1 MQELSGS
8 KHFVAYITANKR
20 MAAAIGFIVLLRF
33 SFIGIMGAM
42 PQDAYYY
49 FYGQHFAL
57 SYFDHPPAIAWI
69 LRAFTDL
76 LGSHVF
82 VIKLA
87 DTLVTIGTLL
97 AFYTLARCFL
107 PKERAWNGLLLLG
120 ATLMITILSLVSTP
134 DVPLLLFWTLSLI
147 AVYRAV
153 FEQRK
158 AYWIWAGIAMGLA
171 FDSKYTAVFLP
182 AGAVLFL
189 LLSGQHRR
197 YLWSPW
203 FFASILFFFITIL
216 PVVIWNVNNN
226 FASFRFQSSERV
238 GGIEFRPLDFFGVI
252 GHQAAI
258 LLPVLFFALLYYVYR
273 LVRKYG
279 WHIHRISA
287 RSLFLLCFFIP
298 IFAIFLLISPIY
310 WVKINWM
317 MPAYITGIIWVSTWI
332 TFKYVRWQWI
342 CSLVIH
348 LALAVEIVF
357 YPVPI
362 HSDDTMIGWK
372 GLGAGVKTLARE
384 YPDDFIFSA
393 DDYKTSAM
401 LNLYL
406 GRMVYSR
413 NIIGENAL
421 QFDFIGT
428 DIHALKGKNALFI
441 NSLTDVNDDVD
452 EREFVEEELTPYF
465 SAIHS
470 LPPIIVTQ
478 HGRVVRKFLV
488 YRCMDYQPPQG
499 ENDPRHLKK

>member
-1 MQELSGS
+1 MQDLSGG
-8 KHFVAYITANKR
+8 KRFIAYITANKW
-20 MAAAIGFIVLLRF
+20 MATAVGFIVLLRF
-33 SFIGIMGAM
+33 SFIGVMGAM

-107 PKERAWNGLLLLG
+107 PKVRAWNSLLLLG

-134 DVPLLLFWTLSLI
+134 DVPLLLFWTLSLT

-189 LLSGQHRR
+189 LLSRQHRR

-203 FFASILFFFITIL
+203 FFTSILFFFITIL
-216 PVVIWNVNNN
+216 PVVIWNVDNN

-238 GGIEFRPLDFFGVI
+238 GGVEFRPLDFFGVI

-279 WHIHRISA
+279 WHIHRIPA
-287 RSLFLLCFFIP
+287 RPLFLLCFFIP
-298 IFAIFLLISPIY
+298 IFGIFLLISPVY

-317 MPAYITGIIWVSTWI
+317 MPGYITGIIWVSTWI

-348 LALAVEIVF
+348 VALAVEIVF

-362 HSDDTMIGWK
+362 HSDDTMIGWN
-372 GLGAGVKTLARE
+372 GLGAGVKTLTRE

-428 DIHALKGKNALFI
+428 DIQALKGKNALFI

-452 EREFVEEELTPYF
+452 ERAFVEEELSPYF
-465 SAIHS
+465 STIRS
-470 LPPIIVTQ
+470 LPPIVVTR

-488 YRCMDYQPPQG
+488 YRCMDYRPPQAD
-499 ENDPRHLKK
+499 NDPGHRKE

>member
-1 MQELSGS
+1 MRESARVNR
-8 KHFVAYITANKR
+8 FIAYITANKW
-20 MAAAIGFIVLLRF
+20 MAVAIITIVLLRA
-33 SFIGIMGAM
+33 SFIGVMGAM

-69 LRAFTDL
+69 LRAFTDVF
-76 LGSHVF
+76 GRHVF

-97 AFYTLARCFL
+97 AFYRLSRCFL
-107 PKERAWNGLLLLG
+107 SLKRSWNALLLLY

-134 DVPLLLFWTLSLI
+134 DVPLMLFWCLSLLAI
-147 AVYRAV
+147 YRAV
-153 FEQRK
+153 FEERK

-171 FDSKYTAVFLP
+171 FDSKYTAIFLP
-182 AGAVLFL
+182 AGAVLYL
-189 LLSGQHRR
+189 LLSSRHRR

-203 FFASILFFFITIL
+203 FFASILAFCITIL
-216 PVVIWNVNNN
+216 PVVIWNVDND

-238 GGIEFRPLDFFGVI
+238 AGVEFHPLDFFGVI

-258 LLPVLFFALLYYVYR
+258 LLPVLLFALFYYSYKLIR
-273 LVRKYG
+273 RYK
-279 WHIHRISA
+279 WHISRIPA
-287 RSLFLLCFFIP
+287 PQLFLLCFFVP
-298 IFAIFLLISPIY
+298 VFWIFLLISPIY

-317 MPAYITGIIWVSTWI
+317 MPAYITGIIWISTWI
-332 TFKYVRWQWI
+332 TVKYVRWQWI

-348 LALAVEIVF
+348 LALAVEIIF

-362 HSDDTMIGWK
+362 HSDDTMIGWG
-372 GLGAGVKTLARE
+372 GLGSGVKALAAE
-384 YPDDFIFSA
+384 YPGDFIFSA

-413 NIIGENAL
+413 NVIGENAL

-428 DIHALKGKNALFI
+428 DMNALKGRNALFI
-441 NSLTDVNDDVD
+441 NSLTDVNDAVD
-452 EREFVEEELTPYF
+452 ELAFVKKLSPFFRSVTP
-465 SAIHS
+465 
-470 LPPIIVTQ
+470 LPPIIVKQ
-478 HGRVVRKFLV
+478 QGRVVRKFLV
-488 YRCMDYQPPQG
+488 FRCMEYHPAPQSQ
-499 ENDPRHLKK
+499 

>member
-1 MQELSGS
+1 MEESASGNR
-8 KHFVAYITANKR
+8 FIAYITANR
-20 MAAAIGFIVLLRF
+20 WMAIAIAFILLLRF
-33 SFIGIMGAM
+33 SFIGVMGAM

-76 LGSHVF
+76 FGRHVF

-97 AFYTLARCFL
+97 AFYRLSRCFL
-107 PKERAWNGLLLLG
+107 SLPRAWNGLLLLS
-120 ATLMITILSLVSTP
+120 ATLMVTILSLVSTP
-134 DVPLLLFWTLSLI
+134 DVPLLFFWSLSLI
-147 AVYRAV
+147 AIYRAV
-153 FEQRK
+153 FEERK
-158 AYWIWAGIAMGLA
+158 GYWIWAGIAMGMA
-171 FDSKYTAVFLP
+171 FDSKYTAIFLP
-182 AGAVLFL
+182 AGAVLYL

-203 FFASILFFFITIL
+203 FFASILFFCITIL
-216 PVVIWNVNNN
+216 PVVIWNVDNN

-238 GGIEFRPLDFFGVI
+238 GGVEFHPLDFFGVI

-258 LLPVLFFALLYYVYR
+258 LLPVLLVALFYYCYK
-273 LVRKYG
+273 LVRKYK
-279 WHIHRISA
+279 WHITRIPA
-287 RSLFLLCFFIP
+287 RQLFLLCFFLP
-298 IFAIFLLISPIY
+298 VFAIFLVISPIY

-317 MPAYITGIIWVSTWI
+317 MPAYITGIIWISTWI

-342 CSLVIH
+342 CSLVVH
-348 LALAVEIVF
+348 GVLAAEIIF

-362 HSDDTMIGWK
+362 HSDDTMIGWG
-372 GLGAGVKTLARE
+372 GLGTGVKSLAAE

-406 GRMVYSR
+406 GHMVYSR

-428 DIHALKGKNALFI
+428 DMNALKGRNALFI
-441 NSLTDVNDDVD
+441 NSLTDVNDAVD
-452 EREFVEEELTPYF
+452 ELAFIKKLSPFF
-465 SAIHS
+465 SS
-470 LPPIIVTQ
+470 VKQLSPIVVKQ

-488 YRCMDYQPPQG
+488 FRCMDYHPPLSK
-499 ENDPRHLKK
+499 D

>member
-1 MQELSGS
+1 MREPAGINR
-8 KHFVAYITANKR
+8 FFDYIIANKW
-20 MAAAIGFIVLLRF
+20 MTAAILIVVILRL
-33 SFIGIMGAM
+33 SFIGVMGAM

-76 LGSHVF
+76 FGRHVF

-87 DTLVTIGTLL
+87 DTLVTAGALL
-97 AFYTLARCFL
+97 AFFRLARCFL
-107 PKERAWNGLLLLG
+107 PLRRAWNGLLLLL
-120 ATLMITILSLVSTP
+120 ATLMVTILSLVSTP
-134 DVPLLLFWTLSLI
+134 DVPLLLFWSISLI
-147 AVYRAV
+147 AVYHAV
-153 FEQRK
+153 FENRK
-158 AYWIWAGIAMGLA
+158 LYWIWAGLAMGLA
-171 FDSKYTAVFLP
+171 FDSKYTAIFLP

-189 LLSGQHRR
+189 LLSEEHRR

-203 FFASILFFFITIL
+203 FFASIVVFALTIS
-216 PVVIWNVNNN
+216 PVVIWNVDNQ

-238 GGIEFRPLDFFGVI
+238 GGVEFHPLDFFGVI

-258 LLPVLFFALLYYVYR
+258 LLPVLLGALFYYSYKFI
-273 LVRKYG
+273 RKYK
-279 WHIHRISA
+279 WHTSRVPA
-287 RSLFLLCFFIP
+287 RQLFLLCFFLP
-298 IFAIFLLISPIY
+298 IFGIFLLISPVY

-317 MPAYITGIIWVSTWI
+317 MPAYITGIIWISTWI
-332 TFKYVRWQWI
+332 TVKYIRWQWI

-348 LALAVEIVF
+348 LALAAEIIF

-362 HSDDTMIGWK
+362 HSDDTMIGWS
-372 GLGAGVKTLARE
+372 GLGAGVKKLAAQ

-413 NIIGENAL
+413 NVIGENAL

-428 DIHALKGKNALFI
+428 DIHTLEGRNAIFI
-441 NSLTDVNDDVD
+441 NSLTDVKDDVD
-452 EREFVEEELTPYF
+452 EQAFVEELAPFFSSVTP
-465 SAIHS
+465 
-470 LPPIIVTQ
+470 LPPIVVKQ
-478 HGRVVRKFLV
+478 QGRVVRKFLV
-488 YRCMDYQPPQG
+488 FRCIGYRPPQ
-499 ENDPRHLKK
+499 PKR

>member
-1 MQELSGS
+1 MQDLPGS
-8 KHFVAYITANKR
+8 NRFIAYITAHKW
-20 MAAAIGFIVLLRF
+20 MAIAIGMIVLLRF

-76 LGSHVF
+76 FGRHVF

-97 AFYTLARCFL
+97 AFYNLSRCFL
-107 PKERAWNGLLLLG
+107 PLERAWNSLLLLG
-120 ATLMITILSLVSTP
+120 ATLMVTILSLVSTP

-182 AGAVLFL
+182 AGAVLYL
-189 LLSGQHRR
+189 LLSKEHRR

-203 FFASILFFFITIL
+203 FLASVVFFCITIL
-216 PVVIWNVNNN
+216 PVVIWNVDND
-226 FASFRFQSSERV
+226 FASFRFQSSDRV
-238 GGIEFRPLDFFGVI
+238 EGVEFRPLDFFGVI

-258 LLPVLFFALLYYVYR
+258 LLPVLFFALLYYLYK
-273 LVRKYG
+273 LVRKYR
-279 WHIHRISA
+279 WHITRISA
-287 RSLFLLCFFIP
+287 RQLFLLCFFIP
-298 IFAIFLLISPIY
+298 VFGIFLVISPIY

-317 MPAYITGIIWVSTWI
+317 MPAYITGTIWISTWI

-348 LALAVEIVF
+348 LALAVEIIF

-372 GLGAGVKTLARE
+372 GLGDGVKALSKE

-428 DIHALKGKNALFI
+428 NINALKGKNALFI

-452 EREFVEEELTPYF
+452 EQEFVTEELAPFF
-465 SAIHS
+465 SSVRS
-470 LPPIIVTQ
+470 LPPIVVTQ
-478 HGRVVRKFLV
+478 QGRVVRKFLV
-488 YRCMDYQPPQG
+488 FRCINYQPHQSA
-499 ENDPRHLKK
+499 NDPGHPKK

>member
-1 MQELSGS
+1 MRESAGGNR
-8 KHFVAYITANKR
+8 FIAYITANKW
-20 MAAAIGFIVLLRF
+20 MAVAICIVVILRL
-33 SFIGIMGAM
+33 SFIGVMGAM

-69 LRAFTDL
+69 LRGFTDV
-76 LGSHVF
+76 LGRHVF

-87 DTLVTIGTLL
+87 DTLVTAGTLL
-97 AFYTLARCFL
+97 AFYRLSRCFL
-107 PKERAWNGLLLLG
+107 PLRRAWNGLLLLFS
-120 ATLMITILSLVSTP
+120 TLMITILSLVSTP
-134 DVPLLLFWTLSLI
+134 DVPLLLFWSLSLM

-153 FEQRK
+153 FEERK

-171 FDSKYTAVFLP
+171 FDSKYTAIFLP
-182 AGAVLFL
+182 AGAVLYL
-189 LLSGQHRR
+189 LLSNTHRR

-203 FFASILFFFITIL
+203 FFASVLVFVVTIS
-216 PVVIWNVNNN
+216 PVVIWNVDNE
-226 FASFRFQSSERV
+226 FASFRFQSSGRV
-238 GGIEFRPLDFFGVI
+238 GGVEFQPLDFFGVI

-258 LLPVLFFALLYYVYR
+258 LLPVLLGVLFYYVYK
-273 LVRKYG
+273 LIRKYK
-279 WHIHRISA
+279 WHITHIPA
-287 RSLFLLCFFIP
+287 RQLFLLCFFVP
-298 IFAIFLLISPIY
+298 IFGIFLFISPVY

-317 MPAYITGIIWVSTWI
+317 MPGYISGIIWVSTWV
-332 TFKYVRWQWI
+332 TFKYIRWQWI

-348 LALAVEIVF
+348 LALAVEIIF

-362 HSDDTMIGWK
+362 HSDDTMIGWG
-372 GLGAGVKTLARE
+372 GLGAGVKALSAQ

-413 NIIGENAL
+413 NVIGENAL

-428 DIHALKGKNALFI
+428 DVDALKGRNAIFI

-452 EREFVEEELTPYF
+452 EQEFVAELIPFF
-465 SAIHS
+465 SS
-470 LPPIIVTQ
+470 VKPLPPIIVRKQ
-478 HGRVVRKFLV
+478 GRVVRKFLV
-488 YRCMDYQPPQG
+488 FRCMDYHPPL
-499 ENDPRHLKK
+499 LKR

>member
-1 MQELSGS
+1 MEESARGNR
-8 KHFVAYITANKR
+8 FIAYITANKW
-20 MAAAIGFIVLLRF
+20 MAFAIAFILLLRF
-33 SFIGIMGAM
+33 SFIGLMGAM

-76 LGSHVF
+76 FGRHVF

-97 AFYTLARCFL
+97 AFYRLSRCFL
-107 PKERAWNGLLLLG
+107 SLPRAWNSLLLLS
-120 ATLMITILSLVSTP
+120 ATLMVTILSLVSTP
-134 DVPLLLFWTLSLI
+134 DVPLLFFWSLSLI
-147 AVYRAV
+147 AIYRAV
-153 FEQRK
+153 FEERK
-158 AYWIWAGIAMGLA
+158 GYWIWAGIAMGLA
-171 FDSKYTAVFLP
+171 FDSKYTAIFLP
-182 AGAVLFL
+182 AGAVLYL

-197 YLWSPW
+197 YLWSSW
-203 FFASILFFFITIL
+203 FFTSILFFCITIL
-216 PVVIWNVNNN
+216 PVVIWNVDNN

-238 GGIEFRPLDFFGVI
+238 GGVEFHPLDFFGVL

-258 LLPVLFFALLYYVYR
+258 LLPVLLVALFYYCYK
-273 LVRKYG
+273 LVRKYK
-279 WHIHRISA
+279 WHITRIPA
-287 RSLFLLCFFIP
+287 QQLFLLCFFLP
-298 IFAIFLLISPIY
+298 VFAIFLLISPIY

-317 MPAYITGIIWVSTWI
+317 MPAYITGIIWISTWI
-332 TFKYVRWQWI
+332 SFKYVRWQWI
-342 CSLVIH
+342 CSLVVH
-348 LALAVEIVF
+348 LVLAVEIIF

-362 HSDDTMIGWK
+362 HSDDTMIGWA
-372 GLGAGVKTLARE
+372 GLGAGVKSLATE

-406 GRMVYSR
+406 GHMVYSR

-428 DIHALKGKNALFI
+428 DMNALKGRNALFI
-441 NSLTDVNDDVD
+441 NSLTDVNDAVD
-452 EREFVEEELTPYF
+452 ELAFIKKLSPFF
-465 SAIHS
+465 SS
-470 LPPIIVTQ
+470 VKQLPPIVVTQ

-488 YRCMDYQPPQG
+488 FRCMDYHPPLSK
-499 ENDPRHLKK
+499 D